1 MTALSMIGRV
11 IRRRRR
17 QAAGG
22 TLESL
27 ASETSDLVSELLS
40 QNRALR
46 AENEALKRDVER
58 LSAGWEEI
66 KRLAKLAPR
75 RKQARIPLTRRTR

>member
-1 MTALSMIGRV
+1 MRSIIGRV
-11 IRRRRR
+11 IRRRR
-17 QAAGG
+17 QSHGG
-22 TLESL
+22 TLEKL
-27 ASETSDLVSELLS
+27 ASETSELVGKLLS

-58 LSAGWEEI
+58 LSAGWEDI

-75 RKQARIPLTRRTR
+75 RKRARAR

>member
-1 MTALSMIGRV
+1 MIGRV

-17 QAAGG
+17 APGG
-22 TLESL
+22 TLERL
-27 ASETSDLVSELLS
+27 ASETADMVGKLVS

-58 LSAGWEEI
+58 LSAGWEDI

-75 RKQARIPLTRRTR
+75 RKRARS

>member
-1 MTALSMIGRV
+1 VRSIIGRV
-11 IRRRRR
+11 IRRRR
-17 QAAGG
+17 QPSGG
-22 TLESL
+22 TLEKL
-27 ASETSDLVSELLS
+27 ASETSELVGKLLS

-58 LSAGWEEI
+58 LSAGWEDV

-75 RKQARIPLTRRTR
+75 RKRARAR

>member
-1 MTALSMIGRV
+1 MIGRV
-11 IRRRRR
+11 IRHRRRP
-17 QAAGG
+17 ASGG
-22 TLESL
+22 TLEKL
-27 ASETSDLVSELLS
+27 ARETSELVGKLLS

-66 KRLAKLAPR
+66 QRVAKLAPR
-75 RKQARIPLTRRTR
+75 RKKARVR

>member
-1 MTALSMIGRV
+1 MRSTSGV
-11 IRRRRR
+11 KSPIRRRQR
-17 QAAGG
+17 QSPTAP
-22 TLESL
+22 LEKL
-27 ASETSDLVSELLS
+27 AVETSELVGKLLR

-46 AENEALKRDVER
+46 AENEALRRDVER

-75 RKQARIPLTRRTR
+75 RKSSRTR

>member
-1 MTALSMIGRV
+1 MIGRV

-17 QAAGG
+17 QAAAG
-22 TLESL
+22 TLETL
-27 ASETSDLVSELLS
+27 ASETSDLVSELLV

-46 AENEALKRDVER
+46 AENEALRRDVER

-75 RKQARIPLTRRTR
+75 RKQARIAQTRKTR

>member
-1 MTALSMIGRV
+1 MIGRV

-17 QAAGG
+17 QAAAG
-22 TLESL
+22 TLETL
-27 ASETSDLVSELLS
+27 ASETSDLVSELLV

>member
-1 MTALSMIGRV
+1 MIGRV
-11 IRRRRR
+11 IGHRRR
-17 QAAGG
+17 QASGG
-22 TLESL
+22 TLEKL
-27 ASETSDLVSELLS
+27 ARETSDLVSKLLI

-66 KRLAKLAPR
+66 KRVAKLAPR
-75 RKQARIPLTRRTR
+75 RKKARAR

>member
-1 MTALSMIGRV
+1 VRSIIGRV
-11 IRRRRR
+11 IRRRR
-17 QAAGG
+17 QATGG
-22 TLESL
+22 TLEKL
-27 ASETSDLVSELLS
+27 ASETSDLVGKLLS

-58 LSAGWEEI
+58 LSAGWEDI

-75 RKQARIPLTRRTR
+75 RRRARAR